1 MPLSKKNGWQRMKN
15 VCFGNEHRL
24 SLSFIHMH
32 TLSGQIT
39 IDQGYLQELRPDLGQ
54 GRTLCVETAQQMH
67 IY

>member
-1 MPLSKKNGWQRMKN
+1 MKN